1 MGTGTMEMVSAARLS
16 LAASTFA
23 RLRSDKLSYADLLN
37 GPPGWYRANVSAFSE
52 PR

>member
-1 MGTGTMEMVSAARLS
+1 VSAARIS
-16 LAASTFA
+16 LATSSFA
-23 RLRSDKLSYADLLN
+23 GSRSDKLSYADLRN